1 MPKILNPWLR
11 CKVFAVMSLL
21 CLSLMNQTSHA
32 QDTKNYPNRPIK
44 LIVPVAPGGNVDI
57 VARAIAEPLSRV
69 LGQQVVVENKPG
81 ASSLLGTVTV
91 AKAAPDGYTLLAIST
106 TFVTA
111 PLLVK
116 EAGYDPLKDFAP
128 ITETCQ
134 IPMVLIVNPEK
145 IQARNLKDFIA
156 LVNNKP
162 KEYAYAS
169 SGNGSTGHI
178 AAELFS
184 NASGL
189 SFLHVPYK
197 GNAQAMVD
205 VLGGQVPIMFDQV
218 STAVNYTKT
227 GKLYPIGVT
236 SKTRSAIMPDVPTLD
251 EAGLKG
257 FEDSTFNGLL
267 APAGTP
273 PEIIKRLHDE
283 VAKILSTPEL
293 IKQFKDKGVELQASP
308 NASDF
313 GAYISKQF
321 ERYQALAKAANI
333 KAD

>member
-1 MPKILNPWLR
+1 
-11 CKVFAVMSLL
+11 
-21 CLSLMNQTSHA
+21 
-32 QDTKNYPNRPIK
+32 
-44 LIVPVAPGGNVDI
+44 
-57 VARAIAEPLSRV
+57 
-69 LGQQVVVENKPG
+69 
-81 ASSLLGTVTV
+81 
-91 AKAAPDGYTLLAIST
+91 
-106 TFVTA
+106 
-111 PLLVK
+111 
-116 EAGYDPLKDFAP
+116 
-128 ITETCQ
+128 
-134 IPMVLIVNPEK
+134 
-145 IQARNLKDFIA
+145 
-156 LVNNKP
+156 
-162 KEYAYAS
+162 
-169 SGNGSTGHI
+169 
-178 AAELFS
+178 
-184 NASGL
+184 
-189 SFLHVPYK
+189 
-197 GNAQAMVD
+197 MVD

-313 GAYISKQF
+313 GAYIAKQF